1 MLLAASLRSHIHV
14 LFELSV
20 WEDRHIHADET
31 YPCFLK
37 KTYHIMFTLTGSCC
51 SFEEPSI
58 SRNLVNECTNQFGKE
73 LLQKILNRNLEQSLK
88 NALLYH
94 RSYWIFVIA
103 YSNSE
108 TSSNKTYFDQHSP
121 THFLCHGILFELQ
134 DNKPLYQY
142 SACRVIHRDIRV
154 VILMPTATHR
164 EIRKV
169 HCTIV
174 PLNSP

>member
-1 MLLAASLRSHIHV
+1 MLLAASLRSHIYAYFH
-14 LFELSV
+14 S
-20 WEDRHIHADET
+20 
-31 YPCFLK
+31 
-37 KTYHIMFTLTGSCC
+37 GSCC
-51 SFEEPSI
+51 SFEEPST

-108 TSSNKTYFDQHSP
+108 TSSNKAYFDQLSP

-134 DNKPLYQY
+134 NNKPLYQH
-142 SACRVIHRDIRV
+142 SARLVIHRDIGV

-164 EIRKV
+164 EVRKV
-169 HCTIV
+169 YCTIV
-174 PLNSP
+174 PPNSP